1 MQYLIIATSF
11 LTESLLAKTPGNAGE
26 NDIDATILEEKGFKM
41 KKAPAFF
48 TGAFSRK
55 TLKTFKL
62 KYANLR
68 CAHHG

>member
-1 MQYLIIATSF
+1 MHDLLIATSF
-11 LTESLLAKTPGNAGE
+11 LTESLLAKTPGNGGE
-26 NDIDATILEEKGFKM
+26 NDSGGTGLEEKGFKM